1 MKKTF
6 IALLAIV
13 LISALIFGGC
23 AEPAPAPAPA
33 PTPALAPAPAPAPA
47 QTIELRFSH
56 HNAPISYR
64 HDLFEYWADQVAK
77 ATNGVVKITVYP
89 AAQLAGPADVI
100 DKTAS
105 GIVDI
110 GWGMTGV
117 SPGRWSVMDVLNL
130 PGLGFRSTKMGTL
143 CANYLKDTFPE
154 YTEQIEKDGVKL
166 LFTDTTSPDA
176 VGTKEKPLRTV
187 EDFSGIKL
195 RAAGPN
201 AIRHL
206 ELMGAVPV
214 MMGPGDIYTN
224 VEKGVIDGWNMP
236 WGGVD
241 QFKLNEIT
249 KYYHET
255 ENWIGPFF
263 TVMNRDKWN
272 SIPPDVQ
279 NQILIASGM
288 DWLEVQYTKSDETD
302 AEIKEWALSLP
313 GTELIKYPPEERAK
327 MTELAKPIWDKYVEE
342 EEAKGYPGKAILD
355 ATIKWISEYKD

>member
-1 MKKTF
+1 VKKL
-6 IALLAIV
+6 IISLLAIV
-13 LISALIFGGC
+13 LISTVIFTGC
-23 AEPAPAPAPA
+23 AEPEPAPAPAPSPA
-33 PTPALAPAPAPAPA
+33 PTPAPTPAPA
-47 QTIELRFSH
+47 QTIELRLSH
-56 HNAPISYR
+56 HNAPVSYR
-64 HDLFEYWADQVAK
+64 HEAFLYWADQVAK

-100 DKTAS
+100 DKTAA

-117 SPGRWSVMDVLNL
+117 SPGRWSVMDVINL
-130 PGLGFRSTKMGTL
+130 PGLGFRSCEMGTL
-143 CANYLKDTFPE
+143 CLNYLKDNFPE
-154 YTEQIEKDGVKL
+154 LSQQVEKDGVKL
-166 LFTDTTSPDA
+166 LFCDTTAPDA

-187 EDFSGIKL
+187 EDFAGIKL

-201 AIRHL
+201 AIQHL

-249 KYYHET
+249 NYYHET
-255 ENWIGPFF
+255 QNWIGPFF
-263 TVMNRDKWN
+263 TVMNGDKWN

-279 NQILIASGM
+279 AQVLSASGM
-288 DWLEVQYTKSDETD
+288 DWLEYQYKLTDEED
-302 AEIKEWALSLP
+302 ARIKEWALSLP
-313 GTELIKYPPEERAK
+313 GTELIEYPPAERAK
-327 MTELAKPIWDKYVEE
+327 MSELAKPIWDKYVEE
-342 EEAKGYPGKAILD
+342 EEAKGYPGRAILE
-355 ATIKWISEYKD
+355 ATLKWIEEYKS